1 MPQARI
7 LVAEDEADIRAL
19 CLRTLKL
26 AGHELVG
33 VADGEEAVRRARAEE
48 FDILVTDINMPH
60 MGGLEAF
67 RTIHTFRPDLAAV
80 VMTGYGTMES
90 AIEALQLGVSE
101 FVLKPFRAGELNDA
115 VARAL
120 SRQRMQRENARLR
133 ALIPLFDL
141 SRIFMSS
148 VDLTTIPKHVVRIAR
163 EEMQADSASLML
175 LNDQG
180 ELMIHSAEG
189 LPEDVITST
198 RQRADEGIA
207 GYVLLHR
214 EPVILQGDLRSDV
227 RFDSTYHAGHITS
240 AISLP
245 IIHKDKPL
253 GVLNVSRADES
264 RPFNEADVELLS
276 VLGSQAA
283 VAIDNARMFREI
295 QDAYQRLA
303 ELDHLKS
310 EFISIA
316 AHELRSPL
324 AVVLAYAALL
334 EEEAT
339 GPVREHLGQVV
350 QAAMQ
355 LKSIIDEMVSLR
367 RIDTGEAQVSIASL
381 DLGSAVANVLA
392 ELRLLADRKCQ
403 VVTVSLPPDLPRVRA
418 DPQVLQLILSSLLSN
433 AIKFSPER
441 GEIHVSAS
449 SASGRVAIAVRDTG
463 VGIPAEELKR
473 IFERFYQVED
483 SLRRKHG
490 GIGLGLAIAR
500 EMAELIDGSIA
511 VESKV
516 GRGST
521 FTLTLPEA
529 PAEGNNGP

>member
-1 MPQARI
+1 
-7 LVAEDEADIRAL
+7 
-19 CLRTLKL
+19 
-26 AGHELVG
+26 
-33 VADGEEAVRRARAEE
+33 
-48 FDILVTDINMPH
+48 
-60 MGGLEAF
+60 
-67 RTIHTFRPDLAAV
+67 
-80 VMTGYGTMES
+80 
-90 AIEALQLGVSE
+90 
-101 FVLKPFRAGELNDA
+101 
-115 VARAL
+115 
-120 SRQRMQRENARLR
+120 
-133 ALIPLFDL
+133 
-141 SRIFMSS
+141 
-148 VDLTTIPKHVVRIAR
+148 
-163 EEMQADSASLML
+163 
-175 LNDQG
+175 
-180 ELMIHSAEG
+180 
-189 LPEDVITST
+189 
-198 RQRADEGIA
+198 
-207 GYVLLHR
+207 
-214 EPVILQGDLRSDV
+214 
-227 RFDSTYHAGHITS
+227 
-240 AISLP
+240 
-245 IIHKDKPL
+245 
-253 GVLNVSRADES
+253 
-264 RPFNEADVELLS
+264 
-276 VLGSQAA
+276 
-283 VAIDNARMFREI
+283 
-295 QDAYQRLA
+295 
-303 ELDHLKS
+303 
-310 EFISIA
+310 
-316 AHELRSPL
+316 
-324 AVVLAYAALL
+324 
-334 EEEAT
+334 
-339 GPVREHLGQVV
+339 
-350 QAAMQ
+350 
-355 LKSIIDEMVSLR
+355 MVSLR